1 MSKNWLIRTKSNH
14 ILGPISREK
23 VLELFRNQSI
33 KPDDEL
39 CSGNGFWFFVRE
51 EDLLKRYLE
60 NQEVQGFNPISEAK
74 NVLTVDLAQESRPTT
89 SKHDDITRVG
99 GLNLSLLQG
108 SQTDDTAQHALPQKP
123 AAPAAAAKKKVLSE
137 SQRPVKQFKSQSY
150 LQYLMILGLSLI
162 VLLVY
167 FRKNLMRFLIDDAQA
182 QEIVQEKKKSS

>member
-23 VLELFRNQSI
+23 VLELFKNHSI

-51 EDLLKRYLE
+51 DDLLKRYLE

-74 NVLTVDLAQESRPTT
+74 NVLTVDLAQQQTPLTA
-89 SKHDDITRVG
+89 KHDDITRVG
-99 GLNLSLLQG
+99 GLNLSLLHG
-108 SQTDDTAQHALPQKP
+108 SQTDDTAQHSLAQKTG
-123 AAPAAAAKKKVLSE
+123 APAPAKKKVLSE
-137 SQRPVKQFKSQSY
+137 APRPTKQFKNQSY

-167 FRKNLMRFLIDDAQA
+167 FRKNLMRLLIDDAQA
-182 QEIVQEKKKSS
+182 QEIVQEKKKSF